1 MKTLAKIDVGEG
13 REAAIFERDDGTTY
27 WSPGFDMWLMTE
39 PQPSFAAVP
48 AGTLVAGEIPPG
60 GVSVEVR
67 GGEPSTETVV
77 AGGRFL
83 ALLPGDRGHGQ
94 VFVLFR
100 DENGELVAP
109 ERGKELKREAL
120 EADVACP
127 ACGGRGWDRVD
138 WRVPPDEGGGRKR
151 AVVCR
156 ACGHAP
162 LGVGIVER
170 RRADEPAYEEDP
182 SPLSDEPTA
191 AEIVR
196 VAPFPVYVASAGR
209 PALSQTSW
217 SAGEV
222 LAVVL
227 ATGVAGASVEV
238 TSAGRRVPPEDAARG
253 QLSSF
258 LRQDLPIPQ
267 DLDPDV
273 RQLKRAEMVRR
284 LTSGV
289 TDAPVETI
297 ALELE
302 GEAVEVSLVEHG
314 GAWAASTGTVTVKGR
329 NVAPAEVA
337 LRRLRPG
344 DELATYGDPGCS

>member
-13 REAAIFERDDGTTY
+13 REATIFERDDGTTY
-27 WSPGFDMWLMTE
+27 WSPGFDMWLTTE

-48 AGTLVAGEIPPG
+48 AGTLVAGEIPPA

-67 GGEPSTETVV
+67 GGEASTETVV

-138 WRVPPDEGGGRKR
+138 WRAAPDEGGGRKR

-191 AEIVR
+191 AELVK
-196 VAPFPVYVASAGR
+196 VAPFPVYVTSAGR

-217 SAGEV
+217 SPGEV
-222 LAVVL
+222 LSVVL
-227 ATGVAGASVEV
+227 ATRLEGASVEV
-238 TSAGRRVPPEDAARG
+238 TSVGRRVAPEDAARG
-253 QLSSF
+253 QLSRF
-258 LRQDLPIPQ
+258 LRQDLPMPQ

-273 RQLKRAEMVRR
+273 RQLKRAEMGRR
-284 LTSGV
+284 LASGLA
-289 TDAPVETI
+289 DAPVESIT
-297 ALELE
+297 LQLD
-302 GEAVEVSLVEHG
+302 GEAVEATLVEYE

-329 NVAPAEVA
+329 NVGPAEVP
-337 LRRLRPG
+337 LRRLRPD